1 MNGDL
6 GNDSGT
12 VALNLG
18 AKIAE
23 KIFDAILKLLATIER
38 IWKEHPQRKLTK
50 MHLAEAKTRDEKLK
64 IIKKMNGV
72 DGYVKY
78 KRLEKFSDAV
88 HSPLV
93 PKSVSFPDKEY
104 RDMFI
109 DLCNSNHLPWTATS
123 KGEFTGENLDF
134 TVFVCEKDL
143 KKLERCIEETN
154 DLRRIDIS
162 EKKIAEIMSDRT
174 YEELDEVEKKN
185 VDLLN
190 ANISELQSKWL
201 DKFNEEEYSKALD
214 DVMFSHGENVGYD
227 YEAEQVSFEYED
239 FDNQTF
245 GKNDAF
251 SACLDAETGK
261 QIDKDRFSVVAFD
274 KDPNTY
280 IICHGEKNPNQKSS
294 QKIITT
300 YEVHSADGR
309 VKTFTDDKTK
319 ISSWNNVKEQMRAFG
334 SFGNK
339 GDNVH
344 FYRFKNEQEFEK
356 WKELANAQMKN
367 EKIYKREDSELTSTI
382 EERKKELSDK
392 GFEIREDGEV
402 YSIADDKKAS
412 ALSIEYKAQG
422 KSFAGNDREA
432 ELECS
437 LLRSNCVEA
446 VVIGKEIKNYEELK
460 VVAEELKGAKTNL
473 SMAKMGNDKELLANA
488 QKHLDEVQA
497 KYDTLSATRDKIVE
511 HREQINCAQ
520 AEIQRKQM
528 GIEYELSGKDIKKVN
543 ELANDYENLGLGSRD
558 EFLKEITIN
567 TYGVS
572 RVTQLNEYGQN
583 AIAKAS
589 ELSAK
594 GEDVS
599 YHVSFVNSLY
609 AFQNSELARVKE
621 KEPEVF
627 KEYATEQVK
636 QHFALD
642 ENETTKVNQVADKCE
657 KLGIGDTQ
665 TIKAEI
671 ADSYGNERVSVLYDY
686 IEKVSEKAN
695 ELAEQGDLLGS
706 QKYVELEKE
715 LGDLQRN
722 EVEKTR
728 SFMRNDDNT
737 IYAGGR
743 ANNLALEDRE
753 VDNDRANMD
762 KQQGT
767 MEEYDEEIAYRK
779 ENNPIGKNAKTTE
792 LGKENA
798 NVKTDISKG
807 DR

>member
-6 GNDSGT
+6 GNDAGT

-18 AKIAE
+18 SKIAE
-23 KIFDAILKLLATIER
+23 KIFEAIAKLFAEIGR
-38 IWKEHPQRKLTK
+38 IWREHPQRKMVK
-50 MHLAEAKTRDEKLK
+50 MQLAEAKTRDEKLK
-64 IIKKMNGV
+64 IIKGMNGV

-78 KRLEKFSDAV
+78 KRLEKFSNAV
-88 HSPLV
+88 NSPLV
-93 PKSVSFPDKEY
+93 PKSVSFPNKDY

-109 DLCNSNHLPWTATS
+109 DLCNSNHLPWSATS

-134 TVFVCEKDL
+134 TIFVCEKDL
-143 KKLERCIEETN
+143 KKLERTIEEAR
-154 DLRRIDIS
+154 DMVQIDIN
-162 EKKIAEIMSDRT
+162 EKKIAEIMGDRT
-174 YEELDEVEKKN
+174 YAELDEVEKMN

-201 DKFNEEEYSKALD
+201 DEFNAEEYSKALD
-214 DVMFSHGENVGYD
+214 DVMFSHGENVGYN
-227 YEAEQVSFEYED
+227 YEAEQVSFDYDD

-261 QIDKDRFSVVAFD
+261 RIDEDRFSVVAFD
-274 KDPNTY
+274 KDPNAY
-280 IICHGEKNPNQKSS
+280 IICHGEKNPDSKSS

-309 VKTFTDDKTK
+309 VKTFTDDKSK

-334 SFGNK
+334 GFGNK

-367 EKIYKREDSELTSTI
+367 ENIHKREDSELTSAI

-412 ALSIEYKAQG
+412 VLASEYKAQG
-422 KSFAGNDREA
+422 KSVAGVDRTA

-446 VVIGKEIKNYEELK
+446 YIIGKEIKNYEELK

-572 RVTQLNEYGQN
+572 RVTKLNEYGQN

-599 YHVSFVNSLY
+599 HFVSFYNSLY

-627 KEYATEQVK
+627 KEYAMDK
-636 QHFALD
+636 AKLYFSLD
-642 ENETTKVNQVADKCE
+642 ESEMAKVTEIANKCE
-657 KLGIGDTQ
+657 ELGIGDAQ

-695 ELAEQGDLLGS
+695 ELAERGDLLGS
-706 QKYVELEKE
+706 QKYIELEKE
-715 LGDLQRN
+715 LGELQRK

-728 SFMRNDDNT
+728 SFMRDDDDT

-743 ANNLALEDRE
+743 ANNLALENRE
-753 VDNDRANMD
+753 VDSDRANMD

-779 ENNPIGKNAKTTE
+779 ENNPIGKSANKTE
-792 LGKENA
+792 LGKETA
-798 NVKTDISKG
+798 KADISKG